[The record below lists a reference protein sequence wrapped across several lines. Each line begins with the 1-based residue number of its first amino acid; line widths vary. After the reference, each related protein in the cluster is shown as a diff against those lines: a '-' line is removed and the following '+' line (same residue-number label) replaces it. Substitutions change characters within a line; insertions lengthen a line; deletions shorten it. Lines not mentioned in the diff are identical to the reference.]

1 MKLSRTSTAYL
12 LLVTTA
18 LLVAP
23 LGGLARTLEEST
35 ETYAFNPGG
44 SVSVENVNGD
54 ITIEAWD
61 RNDVRVE
68 YRITG
73 GSEKA
78 AGRVKVKINSDPDH
92 LRIDT
97 IYEQTNRWWGHD
109 DGASVH
115 YSLKVPASAHL
126 RRIETVNG
134 SVEIAGVAGEVE
146 AETVNGG
153 IRASGLR
160 SDAKLSTVNG
170 SVEAEFDRFGER
182 QRVSMESVNGRVEVR
197 LPEDADVEVRAETV
211 HGSLRNDFGIA
222 VDKGLVGSDLR
233 GKLGDG
239 SARLSLETVNGSI
252 EIRRRR

>member
-1 MKLSRTSTAYL
+1 MTRFRPSTAYL
-12 LLVTTA
+12 LLGIVA

-23 LGGLARTLEEST
+23 PGGLARTLEEVS
-35 ETYAFNPGG
+35 ETYAFNPQG

-61 RNDVRVE
+61 RSDVRVE

-73 GSEKA
+73 RADKA
-78 AGRVKVKINSDPDH
+78 ASRVRVKIDANPDH

-97 IYEQTNRWWGHD
+97 IYERSNRWWGDD

-134 SVEIAGVAGEVE
+134 SVEISGIAGEVE

-153 IRASGLR
+153 IRARGLK

-170 SVEAEFDRFGER
+170 AVEAEFDRFGER
-182 QRVSMESVNGRVEVR
+182 QRVSMESVNGRVEVT
-197 LPEDADVEVRAETV
+197 LPENADVDIRAETV

-233 GKLGDG
+233 GRLGSG
-239 SARLSLETVNGSI
+239 SARLSLETVNGSVN
-252 EIRRRR
+252 IRRR

>member
-12 LLVTTA
+12 LLGIIA

-23 LGGLARTLEEST
+23 LGGLARTLEEVT
-35 ETYAFNPGG
+35 ETYAFSPDG

-61 RNDVRVE
+61 RSDVRVD

-73 GSEKA
+73 HSEKA
-78 AGRVKVKINSDPDH
+78 ASRVRVKIDSNPDH

-97 IYEQTNRWWGHD
+97 IYEKSNRWWGDD

-134 SVEIAGVAGEVE
+134 SVEISGIAGEVE

-153 IRASGLR
+153 IRARGLK

-170 SVEAEFDRFGER
+170 AVEAEFDRFGER
-182 QRVSMESVNGRVEVR
+182 QRVSMESVNGRVEVT
-197 LPEDADVEVRAETV
+197 LPENADVDIRAETV

-233 GKLGDG
+233 GKLGNG
-239 SARLSLETVNGSI
+239 SARLSLETVNGSVD
-252 EIRRRR
+252 IRRR

>member
-12 LLVTTA
+12 LLGIIA

-23 LGGLARTLEEST
+23 LGGLARTLEEVN

-61 RNDVRVE
+61 RSDVRVE

-73 GSEKA
+73 HSENGA
-78 AGRVKVKINSDPDH
+78 SRVRVKIDSNPDH

-97 IYEQTNRWWGHD
+97 IYEQSNRWWGND

-134 SVEIAGVAGEVE
+134 SVEITGIAGEVQ

-153 IRASGLR
+153 IRARGLR

-170 SVEAEFDRFGER
+170 AVEAEFDRFGER
-182 QRVSMESVNGRVEVR
+182 QRVSMESVNGQVEVT
-197 LPEDADVEVRAETV
+197 LPENADVDIRAETV

-233 GKLGDG
+233 GKLGNG
-239 SARLSLETVNGSI
+239 SARLSLETVNGSVNI
-252 EIRRRR
+252 KRR